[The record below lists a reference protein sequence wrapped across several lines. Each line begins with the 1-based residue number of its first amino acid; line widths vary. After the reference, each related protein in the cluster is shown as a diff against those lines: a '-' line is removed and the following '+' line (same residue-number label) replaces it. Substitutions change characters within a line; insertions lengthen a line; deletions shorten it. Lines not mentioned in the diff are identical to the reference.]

1 MAFKIDNLDKKTK
14 ETTKEGFN
22 VDTLLKKEITFFG
35 SSFSSKLKED
45 FYTELN
51 ILLKAGIALREALEL
66 LKKAQKKKHN
76 EEMLTAIVA
85 DIMVGNSF
93 SKALKKH
100 KSFSEYEYYSLKIG
114 EETGTLAKICEQLGG
129 FFERKN
135 EQKRNLVSALTYPI
149 IILSTAVLVVVFM
162 LQFVVPMFQD
172 IFAQQKV
179 ELPVITKIIIDF
191 SEFIKNYNG
200 LLLLLIISLFLVNV
214 FLKKNMK
221 YKRLKDSIVLK
232 TPYVG
237 SFVKAV
243 YLSQFTQAVTLLT
256 SSKVP
261 VVNSIQLV
269 KKMISFYPIQEALAE
284 VEQQLLKGDSL
295 SDSLAMHKL
304 FDDKMIAMV
313 KVAEE
318 TNQTEFIF
326 ERLNTQYN
334 TQVSQQSK
342 TLSTIMEPLII
353 IFVGFFVGVILV
365 AMYLPMFK
373 LSSVLG

>member
-1 MAFKIDNLDKKTK
+1 MAFKIDNINKKATNKTK
-14 ETTKEGFN
+14 ERF
-22 VDTLLKKEITFFG
+22 DIDSLLKKEITFLG

-45 FYTELN
+45 YYTELN

-66 LKKAQKKKHN
+66 LKKAQKKKNN
-76 EEMLTAIVA
+76 EEMLTTIVA
-85 DIMVGNSF
+85 DLVAGNSF
-93 SKALKKH
+93 SDAIKKH
-100 KSFSEYEYYSLKIG
+100 KSFTEYEYYSLKIG
-114 EETGTLAKICEQLGG
+114 EETGTLAKVCEQLGA
-129 FFERKN
+129 FFGRKN
-135 EQKRNLVSALTYPI
+135 EQRRNLTSALTYPI

-172 IFAQQKV
+172 IFTQQKV
-179 ELPVITKIIIDF
+179 ELPAITKIIIDF

-200 LLLLLIISLFLVNV
+200 LLVLLLISFFFTNLFLKENR
-214 FLKKNMK
+214 K
-221 YKRLKDSIVLK
+221 YKRIKDTLVLK
-232 TPYVG
+232 IPYVG
-237 SFVKAV
+237 KFVKAV

-269 KKMISFYPIQEALAE
+269 KQMISFYPIQVALAS
-284 VEQQLLKGDSL
+284 VEEQLLKGDSL
-295 SDSLAMHKL
+295 SESLAKHKL

-342 TLSTIMEPLII
+342 TLSTVMEPLII
-353 IFVGFFVGVILV
+353 VFVGFFVGVILV